1 MFYSEAIL
9 SKKGPLA
16 KVWLAAHWE
25 RKLSK
30 NQFLQTN
37 LNNSVDAIMGADQ
50 APMAL
55 RLSGQLLLGVARIY
69 SRKTKYLLEDC
80 NEALVKIKVAFRSD
94 ANSKGDNNLLM
105 LDGDMGDLPGNRSR
119 TVFNAITVPDA
130 MTEFDLL
137 MPAQTIDIDAWGLNP
152 KLNHTARAQDN
163 NLMEDGNEDDLF
175 AAGGTNYGLDNGRR
189 HLGLDIEVGRNS
201 MNRIGGGGYSTM
213 DFDLGGDDDALDL
226 DMFGDEVDFDFM
238 KRPHRRDDLDIEVG
252 RREATRRSVSVDP
265 FAMMAEGGKDTMRLG
280 SVERAGSI
288 ARSVEEQP
296 VFQDGIAPQGRERQL
311 SDFGDAFD
319 AEGAPAGGAQDR
331 QPAIKKRKLMVDH
344 ETEVAQDMLLGANGD
359 LVAEGLL
366 MDHEMLPRSRK
377 MLRLQ
382 QIEQDMAHGGLAGY
396 LLDCSAGPR
405 VMGGSM
411 VPELANMF
419 SRRLQIDQPARAAEA
434 AHWQDDN
441 VGAWVDEI
449 RPNEPE
455 FGIHHMTPP
464 PAPAGD
470 LFEGFQLGS
479 PQKDTT
485 NAHADENDD
494 TENFET
500 TLTASAKGKGRSAL
514 FQDQDESSGPSVS
527 TKELHGTVFST
538 SAIQT
543 MCLVQQGIESKKDG
557 TEVEAPQR
565 ATRTSSMATAS
576 STANKDNNTRVKFSE
591 LLAGSKPTQQRR
603 TRTDAA
609 KLFFEL
615 LVLST
620 KDVVKVEQ
628 DESFGD
634 IAVGG
639 SPLLDT
645 LVEADA
651 NTAEEVTVAYQE
663 VEVSA

>member
-1 MFYSEAIL
+1 
-9 SKKGPLA
+9 
-16 KVWLAAHWE
+16 
-25 RKLSK
+25 
-30 NQFLQTN
+30 
-37 LNNSVDAIMGADQ
+37 MGVDQ

-94 ANSKGDNNLLM
+94 ASSKGDNNLLM

-119 TVFNAITVPDA
+119 AAFNAITVPDA

-152 KLNHTARAQDN
+152 KLRHTTRAQDN
-163 NLMEDGNEDDLF
+163 NLLEGGNEDDLF
-175 AAGGTNYGLDNGRR
+175 AIGGTNYGLDNGRR
-189 HLGLDIEVGRNS
+189 RLGLDIEVGRNS

-213 DFDLGGDDDALDL
+213 DFDLGGVDDALDL
-226 DMFGDEVDFDFM
+226 EMFGDEVDFDFM

-265 FAMMAEGGKDTMRLG
+265 FAMMAEGSKDTMRLG
-280 SVERAGSI
+280 SVERAGSV

-296 VFQDGIAPQGRERQL
+296 IFQDGIAPEGRERQL

-331 QPAIKKRKLMVDH
+331 QPTIKKRKLMVDH

-366 MDHEMLPRSRK
+366 MEHEMLPRSRK

-411 VPELANMF
+411 VPELASMF
-419 SRRLQIDQPARAAEA
+419 SRRLQIDQPAPAAEA

-441 VGAWVDEI
+441 VGAWVDDI
-449 RPNEPE
+449 NLPE
-455 FGIHHMTPP
+455 FGIHQMTPP

-470 LFEGFQLGS
+470 LFEGFQLES

-485 NAHADENDD
+485 RAHDDIENL
-494 TENFET
+494 EA
-500 TLTASAKGKGRSAL
+500 TLTAAAKGKGRSTL
-514 FQDQDESSGPSVS
+514 FQDQDESSGPAVS

-543 MCLVQQGIESKKDG
+543 MRLVQQGIESKKDG

-576 STANKDNNTRVKFSE
+576 SAANKDNNTRVKFSE
-591 LLAGSKPTQQRR
+591 LLAGSSPTQPRR
-603 TRTDAA
+603 TRADAA

-628 DESFGD
+628 EESFGD
-634 IAVGG
+634 IAIGG

-645 LVEADA
+645 LVEADT
-651 NTAEEVTVAYQE
+651 NTAEEVTVAPQEVTVAPQE